1 LKSNLLQAITVLYLY
16 LDETYAEDSGYW
28 HCNIGGALVSPT
40 AVVSTELALSQC
52 IYDSLKDIENVDPFQ
67 EFKYS
72 DFFRSIDDTK
82 KLDIAKAICKTAIAS
97 DIRFLVSYA
106 KCRADRLDPI
116 AKNMGGCQAA
126 IQSLAFFNMSNFL
139 APYTSQHPVQAVVDL
154 GLSESFRPIYQMY
167 VGHAR
172 GLTAVKMRGVRDIQI
187 TIPNYSNLP
196 VPLFVDSHDSRLI
209 QLSDLLIGTL
219 LAKNMRQSTGF
230 KGELIDTVAC
240 LDSRIALHSIEWNA
254 DKA

>member
-1 LKSNLLQAITVLYLY
+1 M
-16 LDETYAEDSGYW
+16 G
-28 HCNIGGALVSPT
+28 
-40 AVVSTELALSQC
+40 
-52 IYDSLKDIENVDPFQ
+52 IENVNFSQ

-72 DFFRSIDDTK
+72 DFFRSVDDAK
-82 KLDIAKAICKTAIAS
+82 KLDIANAICKTAIAL

-106 KCRADRLDPI
+106 KCRTDRLEPI
-116 AKNMGGCQAA
+116 AKSMGGCQAA
-126 IQSLAFFNMSNFL
+126 IQMLAFMNVSNFL
-139 APYTSQHPVQAVVDL
+139 APHTSQYPVQTVVDL

-172 GLTAVKMRGVRDIQI
+172 GLIAVKMMGIRDDQI

-219 LAKNMRQSTGF
+219 LAKNMQQSTGF
-230 KGELIDTVAC
+230 KGKLIDTVAC

-254 DKA
+254 NKA